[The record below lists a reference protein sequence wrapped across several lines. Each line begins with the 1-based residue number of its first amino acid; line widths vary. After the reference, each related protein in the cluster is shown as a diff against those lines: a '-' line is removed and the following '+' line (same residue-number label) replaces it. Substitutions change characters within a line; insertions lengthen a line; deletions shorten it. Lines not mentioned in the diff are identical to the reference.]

1 MQGWQLS
8 GQVPA
13 VTTAQLVVLQVIDII
28 VAAAQSSSHPARTT
42 AGRTA
47 RTRENFM
54 MIVVTVK
61 GRGGGVAC

>member
-1 MQGWQLS
+1 VTLS
-8 GQVPA
+8 
-13 VTTAQLVVLQVIDII
+13 QLVVLQVIDII